1 MVVYAQKTLDRN
13 PSEQILGNRSCF
25 FRNPLIPVE
34 QNKHVAC
41 SLEDGEAGFLP
52 CCARPRMGG
61 GVTQTC
67 SLLFVLCRTGRRR
80 ATTGT
85 ASTATYQATSCPAT
99 TASGSI
105 TSNVCRRSANPETEA
120 PTGSA
125 SSAGW
130 VLE

>member
-1 MVVYAQKTLDRN
+1 MDRN
-13 PSEQILGNRSCF
+13 QSEQILGNRCCF
-25 FRNPLIPVE
+25 FRNTLNPVQ
-34 QNKHVAC
+34 QNKHVGC
-41 SLEDGEAGFLP
+41 SLEDGEARFLP
-52 CCARPRMGG
+52 CCALPWMGL

-120 PTGSA
+120 PTGSV
-125 SSAGW
+125 SSAGY
-130 VLE
+130 VL